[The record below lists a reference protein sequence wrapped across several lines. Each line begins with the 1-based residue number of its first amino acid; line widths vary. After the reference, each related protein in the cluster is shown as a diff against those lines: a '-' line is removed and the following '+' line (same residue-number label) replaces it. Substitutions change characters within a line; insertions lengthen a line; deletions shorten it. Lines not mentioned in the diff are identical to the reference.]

1 MSSDRTYQP
10 NDRPI
15 RSDQRQPPRGAPSI
29 RSDADSRRRHLA
41 GEYGEGREDESTGV
55 GPRRADA
62 PPQVLNDSPGN
73 ADTYG
78 NVAPGRYG
86 VHGYSSSPGHPS
98 AYVGESGEPR
108 PQMQASRAAQTAQTA
123 QTAHATPASQTR
135 SAANADERLR
145 ELIRERLTEDPDIDA
160 GDVIVL
166 VSEGRVTL
174 SGSVVDE
181 HTRDVIEQC
190 VENCGARAVDN
201 HLLVS

>member
-15 RSDQRQPPRGAPSI
+15 RSDQRQPARGARSI

-41 GEYGEGREDESTGV
+41 GEYGEGGADESTGV
-55 GPRRADA
+55 GPRRAEA
-62 PPQVLNDSPGN
+62 PPQVLDDSPGN
-73 ADTYG
+73 PDNYG

-98 AYVGESGEPR
+98 AYVSETGEPN
-108 PQMQASRAAQTAQTA
+108 PAAT
-123 QTAHATPASQTR
+123 
-135 SAANADERLR
+135 ADERLR

-160 GDVIVL
+160 GDVTVL
-166 VSEGRVTL
+166 VSDGRVTL
-174 SGSVVDE
+174 SGSVLDE

-190 VENCGARAVDN
+190 VENCGARAVEN